1 MTYTSNIDVW
11 LGLLLVANC
20 PNGQVM
26 KVVNAL
32 SAKAH
37 PYTRAGI
44 LNRIAKAKLKGKEI
58 VIAAQGLDATDDEIR
73 GFVRDGF
80 DGFLQIVWGGQP
92 EFFPIAVSELWDEE
106 DFTYAHENENHIRL
120 AVADILM
127 RKLGVPQL
135 TARVFLF
142 SERGW
147 SGGYEDVTVV
157 DEQYR
162 QPGPKKIPVIRQ
174 S

>member
-1 MTYTSNIDVW
+1 MTYTSNFDIW

-32 SAKAH
+32 SKKAH
-37 PYTRAGI
+37 PYTKAGL
-44 LNRIAKAKLKGKEI
+44 LNRIAKARLKGKEI
-58 VIAAQGLDATDDEIR
+58 VIAAAELDGSDCEIR

-92 EFFPIAVSELWDEE
+92 EFFPLHIADLWDEE
-106 DFTYAHENENHIRL
+106 DEQFARANENLIRL
-120 AVADILM
+120 TAADILM
-127 RKLGVPQL
+127 RKLGVPRL
-135 TARVFLF
+135 TCRVFLF
-142 SERGW
+142 SEKGW
-147 SGGYEDVTVV
+147 SGGYEDVTVI

-162 QPGPKKIPVIRQ
+162 KPGPKAIECIRVA
-174 S
+174 